1 MNILE
6 ITHKH
11 QDSDPTAPLR
21 STDYCR
27 LRQLPSSGPGFLTAM
42 SIASAYK
49 HEQFEFVIAHRIK
62 DLCGALSARTLCR
75 DRGGDFHIIANLEP
89 GHMPR
94 SMARDL
100 VRGIDAWVLSESD
113 AATAAMGAGT
123 LATLKNVVYIGP
135 EMTAAQVIWT
145 QRKTPAG
152 DNECE
157 PQQATQHETFD
168 ILWHGPLTSAPT
180 ASNMIEALLRIEQ
193 RDPALAQRMRLTVSG
208 QGPARYVMPVVRAT
222 RRIKL
227 ATVIWAGDGTASHSE
242 ATHTETPYT
251 LVPHPEGATDSP
263 AAMNATAPQ
272 PDTELR
278 LPRPDAIIYNNPM
291 PDDVFIAAVKDGVPY
306 IDPRR
311 IASTIER
318 IEYLATATP
327 AQMLR
332 ERQDARELYEQRF
345 DPLFHVKQWG
355 DLLNLIR

>member
-27 LRQLPSSGPGFLTAM
+27 LRLMPSSGPGFLTAM

-75 DRGGDFHIIANLEP
+75 DRGGDFRIIANLEP

-100 VRGIDAWVLSESD
+100 VKGIDAWVLSDTD
-113 AATAAMGAGT
+113 AATATMGTDT

-135 EMTAAQVIWT
+135 EMTAAQVIWSP
-145 QRKTPAG
+145 RNAPAG
-152 DNECE
+152 DNEPE
-157 PQQATQHETFD
+157 PLQATQPGTFD
-168 ILWHGPLTSAPT
+168 ILTSAPT
-180 ASNMIEALLRIEQ
+180 ASNIIEAMLRIEQ
-193 RDPALAQRMRLTVSG
+193 REPTLAQRLRLTISG
-208 QGPARYVMPVVRAT
+208 QGPARYVMPVVRAS
-222 RRIKL
+222 RRLRL
-227 ATVIWAGDGTASHSE
+227 ATVIWAGNGVSTSSHSE
-242 ATHTETPYT
+242 A
-251 LVPHPEGATDSP
+251 PHPEAVTDIP
-263 AAMNATAPQ
+263 MAMNTAAPQ
-272 PDTELR
+272 PDTVLR

-291 PDDVFIAAVKDGVPY
+291 PGDVFIAAVKDGVPY
-306 IDPRR
+306 IDARR

-318 IEYLATATP
+318 IEYLATANP
-327 AQMLR
+327 AQMQC
-332 ERQDARELYEQRF
+332 ERQDARRLYEQRF

-355 DLLNLIR
+355 GLLSRLR

>member
-75 DRGGDFHIIANLEP
+75 DRGGDFRIIAGLEP

-100 VRGIDAWVLSESD
+100 VKGIDAWVLSDSD
-113 AATAAMGAGT
+113 AATATMGADT
-123 LATLKNVVYIGP
+123 LSALKNVVYIGP

-145 QRKTPAG
+145 PRNAPAG
-152 DNECE
+152 DNESE

-193 RDPALAQRMRLTVSG
+193 RDPALAQRLRLTVSG
-208 QGPARYVMPVVRAT
+208 QGPARYVMPVVRAS
-222 RRIKL
+222 RRLKL
-227 ATVIWAGDGTASHSE
+227 ATVIWAGDGTASHTE
-242 ATHTETPYT
+242 APYT
-251 LVPHPEGATDSP
+251 VASHPEAATDSP
-263 AAMNATAPQ
+263 AAMNATAAQ

-306 IDPRR
+306 IYPRH

-327 AQMLR
+327 AQMQR
-332 ERQDARELYEQRF
+332 ERHDARELYEQRF

-355 DLLNLIR
+355 ELLGRIR